1 MAKKVYIV
9 KMEHETF
16 GQFNE
21 RGLKP
26 LISTSYGE
34 SVAYATREA
43 AETAV
48 ANMLNLHEQL
58 YTAWIGRKPDSRI
71 DKLDAKRDAEAY
83 IAYNVSEDDARKIGM
98 CYPDVVPGGAIEVT
112 ASIEELPLCE

>member
-1 MAKKVYIV
+1 MAKKIYIA
-9 KMEHETF
+9 KMEHEVF
-16 GQFNE
+16 GPFNE

-26 LISTSYGE
+26 LIATSYGE
-34 SVAYATREA
+34 SVAYTTREA
-43 AETAV
+43 AETAIV
-48 ANMLNLHEQL
+48 DMLNLHEQL

-83 IAYNVSEDDARKIGM
+83 IAYNVNEDDVRKIGQ
-98 CYPDVVPGGAIEVT
+98 CYPDITPGGAIEVV